1 MNFESCG
8 PFHFE
13 RERTG
18 HWRKIFWQDVEDYWG
33 GLSNAVGCYAFCIDT
48 GKKIRPWYVGKTIA
62 KGGFQD
68 EVFTPRNI
76 DSYSEILAPQNEE
89 RSYRRGK
96 PCILLFPLVTET
108 WRLSENR
115 SSSESYIDWLE
126 TTLIG
131 MALSQNPEIANT
143 SKTRFHREVYV
154 NGLIGRQF
162 PGRLNSGA
170 NFAKQAFLS
179 K

>member
-8 PFHFE
+8 PFYYP

-18 HWRKIFWQDVEDYWG
+18 HWRKIFWQDVEKYWE
-33 GLSNAVGCYAFCIDT
+33 GLSSGVGCYVFCIDN
-48 GKKIRPWYVGKTIA
+48 GQRVRPWYVGKTLA

-68 EVFTPRNI
+68 EVFTSNKL
-76 DSYSEILAPQNEE
+76 DHYTEILSPQDED
-89 RSYRRGK
+89 RSYRKGK
-96 PCILLFPLVTET
+96 PCILLFPLVTEKGL
-108 WRLSENR
+108 LSRNR
-115 SSSESYIDWLE
+115 SSSEPYVDWLE

-154 NGLIGRQF
+154 NGLIGGQF
-162 PGRLNSGA
+162 QGRPSRGA
-170 NFAKQAFLS
+170 DLAKKVFLS